1 MSSLEEYVRKQPGQT
16 DFFNRIGRE
25 PPLLFRTE
33 FGHMG
38 GCLSPLYA
46 NGEAV
51 ESPFLMG

>member
-33 FGHMG
+33 LGHMG
-38 GCLSPLYA
+38 GRLSPLYA
-46 NGEAV
+46 NGEA
-51 ESPFLMG
+51 